1 MLVPVISTV
10 SEKASHAYRQAMGWK
25 LKSTASPRTRFTPT
39 QKSYLTA
46 KFKLGE
52 QTGSKADPAVV
63 APSMMCAKD
72 STGSGL
78 LTSDDILT
86 ATQIAGFF
94 SRLALKK
101 ALADDEPHAD
111 IEVAAYEV
119 GVEELVREAECEL
132 ALKHPIVSDTYNL
145 CELASQKKLSDFSIA
160 VLKDICT
167 SFGIDL
173 SDVTVR
179 RKKPY
184 IEKLHS
190 LCQECSCQQ

>member
-1 MLVPVISTV
+1 MYKDILAALFPDATLGLCSLEREMLFDKASLEYAEKLEGQTMLVPVISTV

-25 LKSTASPRTRFTPT
+25 LKSTASRRTRFTPT

-63 APSMMCAKD
+63 ARSMMCAKD

-94 SRLALKK
+94 SRLA
-101 ALADDEPHAD
+101 
-111 IEVAAYEV
+111 
-119 GVEELVREAECEL
+119 
-132 ALKHPIVSDTYNL
+132 S
-145 CELASQKKLSDFSIA
+145 KKLKRWRMTKHTLI
-160 VLKDICT
+160 
-167 SFGIDL
+167 
-173 SDVTVR
+173 
-179 RKKPY
+179 
-184 IEKLHS
+184 
-190 LCQECSCQQ
+190 